1 MSAYRKT
8 NTAVCDLFFLRL
20 LLYRPLF
27 VIKPSFLVIFINDI
41 SPPPR
46 LRYCETTGVNVAR
59 TELLARQSVCNVL
72 VGTFTLQFFHPV
84 FVQYTERLFR
94 QYIQHVQQRFI
105 NLISYFK

>member
-59 TELLARQSVCNVL
+59 TELPLD
-72 VGTFTLQFFHPV
+72 
-84 FVQYTERLFR
+84 
-94 QYIQHVQQRFI
+94 
-105 NLISYFK
+105 NLCVMY